1 MEQEEKTGGG
11 GMLLPI
17 NTLWQKMEHRK
28 EATHK
33 KHEHSSPL
41 IGYLEHKKPK
51 EGKYGFTFL

>member
-33 KHEHSSPL
+33 K
-41 IGYLEHKKPK
+41 
-51 EGKYGFTFL
+51 T